1 MAATSCRD
9 PLGVRVAP
17 IDVLRLRAE
26 ARALL
31 WAEGEIKSIPEA
43 VDPLQAFAVTSGL
56 VDEIG
61 EDQVQRIIADAF
73 ASYRRRVS
81 DAEALNEGSDW
92 HEHLNGK
99 TDELDGDNTSFGSI
113 EPAGEQSDPQPGK
126 SKANGAG
133 KNRPRLKSAR
143 ASTYQAAAV
152 KWLWQNRFAIGKLG
166 ILAGLPDEG
175 KGQVLADM
183 AARTTRASEWPC
195 GEGFA
200 PLGNVILL
208 TAEDGIEDTVVPR
221 LLAAGADLDRIEIV
235 SMVVVS
241 GKRDRMF
248 NLGTDLELLREKIA
262 EVGDVKLVLIDPISA
277 YLGTGKIDSFRT
289 TDVRAVLGPLV
300 DLANELG
307 VAIVGIMHFNKKM
320 DVTNALLRISDSLA
334 FGAAA
339 RHVYAVVDDAE
350 NKRKLLVR
358 GKNNLAPATK
368 ALAYSFS
375 VREVGRDPKTDQTIH
390 APHIIWHPKHVDVT
404 AAEAMQAATEAK
416 SPTARDEAKTFLA
429 DILANGPVT
438 KNDIEEAANANG
450 VAARTLFRAKSSLK
464 IIAKKDGPNGEW
476 TWRLPG
482 QARHWDRD

>member
-1 MAATSCRD
+1 LSA
-9 PLGVRVAP
+9 PAP

-31 WAEGEIKSIPEA
+31 WAEGEIESIPEA
-43 VDPLQAFAVTSGL
+43 VDPLQAFAVAY
-56 VDEIG
+56 EIG
-61 EDQVQRIIADAF
+61 EDQAQRIIADAF
-73 ASYRRRVS
+73 APYRG
-81 DAEALNEGSDW
+81 EALNETSDW
-92 HEHLNGK
+92 QEHLSG
-99 TDELDGDNTSFGSI
+99 TADEFDGDDASFGST
-113 EPAGEQSDPQPGK
+113 EPAGDQSISQPGK
-126 SKANGAG
+126 RKANGSG
-133 KNRPRLKSAR
+133 KNQSRLKSAR
-143 ASTYQAAAV
+143 ASTYQLAAV
-152 KWLWQNRFAIGKLG
+152 KWLWPSRFAIGKLG

-200 PLGNVILL
+200 PLGSVILL

-221 LLAAGADLDRIEIV
+221 LLAADADLNRIEIV
-235 SMVVVS
+235 GMVAAS
-241 GKRDRMF
+241 GNRDRMF

-277 YLGTGKIDSFRT
+277 YLGSGKIDSFRT

-307 VAIVGIMHFNKKM
+307 VAFVGIMHFNKKM

-375 VREVGRDPKTDQTIH
+375 VCEVGRDPKTDQTIH
-390 APHIIWHPKHVDVT
+390 APRIVWHPKHVDVT

-429 DILANGPVT
+429 DLLANGPVT
-438 KNDIEEAANANG
+438 KNEIEECADANG
-450 VAARTLFRAKSSLK
+450 IAERTLFRAKGDLK

-476 TWRLPG
+476 TWRLPSEPK
-482 QARHWDRD
+482 RWDRD

>member
-1 MAATSCRD
+1 MNGALPEIRVEAYDKIDHWRDKLDQAAKLKKRD
-9 PLGVRVAP
+9 VFERAAADLFLEAEHER
-17 IDVLRLRAE
+17 DLRAVQAITDAVYFLGRDHAGLCDDDIQYVMASAKTKAE
-26 ARALL
+26 CRPTSSNPLNNFPLVRDAGELPQTGARA
-31 WAEGEIKSIPEA
+31 
-43 VDPLQAFAVTSGL
+43 D
-56 VDEIG
+56 
-61 EDQVQRIIADAF
+61 
-73 ASYRRRVS
+73 VS
-81 DAEALNEGSDW
+81 
-92 HEHLNGK
+92 
-99 TDELDGDNTSFGSI
+99 
-113 EPAGEQSDPQPGK
+113 PAGTNKTTNPVGQNQL
-126 SKANGAG
+126 
-133 KNRPRLKSAR
+133 RLKSAR
-143 ASTYQAAAV
+143 AATYQIAAV
-152 KWLWQNRFAIGKLG
+152 KWLWPSRFAIGKLG

-235 SMVVVS
+235 SMVIVF
-241 GKRDRMF
+241 GNRDRMF
-248 NLGTDLELLREKIA
+248 NLGTDLDLLRQKIA

-307 VAIVGIMHFNKKM
+307 VAFVGIMHFNKKM

-358 GKNNLAPATK
+358 AKNNLAPATK

-375 VREVGRDPKTDQTIH
+375 VREVGRDAKTDQTIY
-390 APHIIWHPKHVDVT
+390 APHVIWHPKHVDVT
-404 AAEAMQAATEAK
+404 ASEAMQAATEAK
-416 SPTARDEAKTFLA
+416 SPTARDEAKKFLA
-429 DILANGPVT
+429 DLLANGPVT
-438 KNDIEEAANANG
+438 KNDIEEAAQANG
-450 VAARTLFRAKSSLK
+450 VAERTLFRANSSLK

-476 TWRLPG
+476 TWRLPS
-482 QARHWDRD
+482 QPKRWDRD

>member
-1 MAATSCRD
+1 MSPPRD
-9 PLGVRVAP
+9 YVGEALEARRRGQTHVNLEQDDAPLGDKHV
-17 IDVLRLRAE
+17 
-26 ARALL
+26 
-31 WAEGEIKSIPEA
+31 
-43 VDPLQAFAVTSGL
+43 
-56 VDEIG
+56 
-61 EDQVQRIIADAF
+61 
-73 ASYRRRVS
+73 
-81 DAEALNEGSDW
+81 NGS
-92 HEHLNGK
+92 
-99 TDELDGDNTSFGSI
+99 
-113 EPAGEQSDPQPGK
+113 PAGTNKTTNTIGQNQ
-126 SKANGAG
+126 A
-133 KNRPRLKSAR
+133 RLKSAR
-143 ASTYQAAAV
+143 AATYQIAAV
-152 KWLWQNRFAIGKLG
+152 KWLWPSRFAIGKLG

-221 LLAAGADLDRIEIV
+221 LLAADADLNRIEIV
-235 SMVVVS
+235 SMVVAS
-241 GKRDRMF
+241 GNRDRMF
-248 NLGTDLELLREKIA
+248 DLGTDLELLRQKIV

-307 VAIVGIMHFNKKM
+307 VAFVGIMHFNKKT
-320 DVTNALLRISDSLA
+320 DLTNTLLRISDSLA

-368 ALAYSFS
+368 ALAYSFG
-375 VREVGRDPKTDQTIH
+375 VREVGRDAKTDQTIH

-416 SPTARDEAKTFLA
+416 SPTARDEAKTFLS
-429 DILANGPVT
+429 DILAHGSVI
-438 KNDIEEAANANG
+438 KNQIEEAADANG
-450 VAARTLFRAKSSLK
+450 IAERTLFRAKSDLK

-476 TWRLPG
+476 RRLPG
-482 QARHWDRD
+482 QPKR

>member
-1 MAATSCRD
+1 VTATVAIKRVD
-9 PLGVRVAP
+9 PLDAF
-17 IDVLRLRAE
+17 IERAG

-31 WAEGEIKSIPEA
+31 WSAGEFADLAEA
-43 VDPLQAFAVTSGL
+43 VDVLWH
-56 VDEIG
+56 
-61 EDQVQRIIADAF
+61 
-73 ASYRRRVS
+73 
-81 DAEALNEGSDW
+81 DAERNGLIERVGADTLQQILSDSFRPYREGGQTYV
-92 HEHLNGK
+92 NGEK
-99 TDELDGDNTSFGSI
+99 DAPLEDELDGKHVNNGHAADP
-113 EPAGEQSDPQPGK
+113 PAGTNKTTNTIGQ
-126 SKANGAG
+126 
-133 KNRPRLKSAR
+133 NRPRLKSAR
-143 ASTYQAAAV
+143 ASTYQPAAV
-152 KWLWQNRFAIGKLG
+152 KWIWPSRFAIGKLG

-183 AARTTRASEWPC
+183 AARTTRACEWPC

-200 PLGNVILL
+200 PLGSVILL
-208 TAEDGIEDTVVPR
+208 TAEDGINDTVVPR

-235 SMVVVS
+235 SMVVTS
-241 GKRDRMF
+241 GNRDRMF
-248 NLGTDLELLREKIA
+248 NLGTDLELLRQKIV

-307 VAIVGIMHFNKKM
+307 VAFVGIMHFNKKT

-375 VREVGRDPKTDQTIH
+375 VREVGRDPQTDQTIH

-404 AAEAMQAATEAK
+404 ATEAMQAATEAK
-416 SPTARDEAKTFLA
+416 SPTARDEAKTFLS

-438 KNDIEEAANANG
+438 KNDIEEAADANG
-450 VAARTLFRAKSSLK
+450 IAERTLFRAKSGLK

-476 TWRLPG
+476 TWRLPS
-482 QARHWDRD
+482 QPKRWDRD

>member
-1 MAATSCRD
+1 MEAA
-9 PLGVRVAP
+9 GVAP
-17 IDVLRLRAE
+17 VHVLRLRAE

-31 WAEGEIKSIPEA
+31 WAQGEIESIPEA
-43 VDPLQAFAVTSGL
+43 VDPLQAFAIASSL

-61 EDQVQRIIADAF
+61 EDQAQRIIADAF
-73 ASYRRRVS
+73 VPYRRRENG
-81 DAEALNEGSDW
+81 EALNEASDW
-92 HEHLNGK
+92 HDHLNGK
-99 TDELDGDNTSFGSI
+99 ADELDGDDASFGST
-113 EPAGEQSDPQPGK
+113 EPAGEQLDPQPGK
-126 SKANGAG
+126 SRANGAD
-133 KNRPRLKSAR
+133 KKQLRLKSAR
-143 ASTYQAAAV
+143 ASTYQLAAV
-152 KWLWQNRFAIGKLG
+152 KWLWPSRFAIGKLG

-235 SMVVVS
+235 SMVVVP
-241 GKRDRMF
+241 GNRDRMF
-248 NLGTDLELLREKIA
+248 NLGTDLELLRQKIA

-307 VAIVGIMHFNKKM
+307 VAFVGIMHFNKKT

-339 RHVYAVVDDAE
+339 RHVYAVI
-350 NKRKLLVR
+350 R
-358 GKNNLAPATK
+358 
-368 ALAYSFS
+368 
-375 VREVGRDPKTDQTIH
+375 H
-390 APHIIWHPKHVDVT
+390 
-404 AAEAMQAATEAK
+404 
-416 SPTARDEAKTFLA
+416 SP
-429 DILANGPVT
+429 
-438 KNDIEEAANANG
+438 
-450 VAARTLFRAKSSLK
+450 
-464 IIAKKDGPNGEW
+464 
-476 TWRLPG
+476 
-482 QARHWDRD
+482 

>member
-1 MAATSCRD
+1 MSPRD
-9 PLGVRVAP
+9 YVGEVLG
-17 IDVLRLRAE
+17 E
-26 ARALL
+26 ARKLF
-31 WAEGEIKSIPEA
+31 PE
-43 VDPLQAFAVTSGL
+43 Q
-56 VDEIG
+56 
-61 EDQVQRIIADAF
+61 
-73 ASYRRRVS
+73 
-81 DAEALNEGSDW
+81 
-92 HEHLNGK
+92 
-99 TDELDGDNTSFGSI
+99 
-113 EPAGEQSDPQPGK
+113 EPAPKREQPKQTNGRAAEDPP
-126 SKANGAG
+126 AG
-133 KNRPRLKSAR
+133 TIGQKQARLKSAR
-143 ASTYQAAAV
+143 ASTFQLAAV
-152 KWLWQNRFAIGKLG
+152 KWLWPNRFAIGKLG

-235 SMVVVS
+235 SMVVAS
-241 GKRDRMF
+241 GNRDRMF

-307 VAIVGIMHFNKKM
+307 VAFVGIMHFNKKM

-375 VREVGRDPKTDQTIH
+375 VCEVGRDPKTDQTIH
-390 APHIIWHPKHVDVT
+390 
-404 AAEAMQAATEAK
+404 
-416 SPTARDEAKTFLA
+416 SP
-429 DILANGPVT
+429 I
-438 KNDIEEAANANG
+438 
-450 VAARTLFRAKSSLK
+450 SSG
-464 IIAKKDGPNGEW
+464 IRS
-476 TWRLPG
+476 TST
-482 QARHWDRD
+482 